1 MKRMKALLIRLL
13 ASAIA
18 LSMLALT
25 GCDGNSAGN
34 NSGSGAGTAAPTQSG
49 ETRDDVVIALA
60 SEPSTLCGGL
70 AASVSVNMVSRQ
82 MFDTLIQ
89 KNGEGG
95 YDPCLPS
102 GPGRTT
108 TGIWSL
114 PCGTT

>member
-60 SEPSTLCGGL
+60 SERRLGRVRVRQYGL
-70 AASVSVNMVSRQ
+70 SPDV
-82 MFDTLIQ
+82 
-89 KNGEGG
+89 
-95 YDPCLPS
+95 
-102 GPGRTT
+102 
-108 TGIWSL
+108 
-114 PCGTT
+114 